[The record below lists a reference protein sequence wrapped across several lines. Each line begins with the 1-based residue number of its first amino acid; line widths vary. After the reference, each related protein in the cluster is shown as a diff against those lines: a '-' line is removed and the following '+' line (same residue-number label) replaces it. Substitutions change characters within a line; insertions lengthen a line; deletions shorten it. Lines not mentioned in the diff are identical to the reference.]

1 MLLLVVTIAGAVLI
15 IILAATS
22 VWLVRRSTR
31 DMRRAQEE
39 LREANESLEDRIAER
54 TADLQEANE
63 EIQRFAYIVSHDLR
77 SPLVNIMG
85 FTAELEALRDQ
96 ALTPPDPS
104 GAVPTGASVDDAAA
118 KEDFNEALGF
128 IKSSIGKMDRLI
140 NAILRLSR
148 AGRREFKR
156 ERVDLSELFKS
167 ITDAIAHQADEAG
180 ATVTIGK
187 LPAVISD
194 RLALEQVFSNL
205 IDNAIKYLRKGVE
218 GRISVTAE
226 DLPRRVSIKVAD
238 NGRGIDAQ
246 DSERVFDL
254 FRRAGVQD
262 RPGEGIG
269 LAHVRTLVRRVGG
282 TIRLES
288 TPGEGSTFIVTLPK
302 IWAGMN
308 PKGVA

>member
-1 MLLLVVTIAGAVLI
+1 
-15 IILAATS
+15 
-22 VWLVRRSTR
+22 
-31 DMRRAQEE
+31 
-39 LREANESLEDRIAER
+39 
-54 TADLQEANE
+54 
-63 EIQRFAYIVSHDLR
+63 
-77 SPLVNIMG
+77 
-85 FTAELEALRDQ
+85 
-96 ALTPPDPS
+96 
-104 GAVPTGASVDDAAA
+104 
-118 KEDFNEALGF
+118 
-128 IKSSIGKMDRLI
+128 
-140 NAILRLSR
+140 
-148 AGRREFKR
+148 
-156 ERVDLSELFKS
+156 
-167 ITDAIAHQADEAG
+167 
-180 ATVTIGK
+180 
-187 LPAVISD
+187 
-194 RLALEQVFSNL
+194 
-205 IDNAIKYLRKGVE
+205 VE